1 MLKGYQLKDE
11 EHWHRA
17 ALLTAWIVN
26 VCGLGLGSLK
36 RRVSPSQ
43 LLGIKVVSA
52 EKRKE
57 DRKGYEAMKKKHEHL
72 HKKLFAAQQ
81 KELEKASKD
90 IKKEIKA

>member
-1 MLKGYQLKDE
+1 M
-11 EHWHRA
+11 
-17 ALLTAWIVN
+17 
-26 VCGLGLGSLK
+26 CGLGLGSLK
-36 RRVSPSQ
+36 RRISPSQ
-43 LLGIKVVSA
+43 LLGIKIVSA

-81 KELEKASKD
+81 KELETASKD

>member
-11 EHWHRA
+11 EYWHRA